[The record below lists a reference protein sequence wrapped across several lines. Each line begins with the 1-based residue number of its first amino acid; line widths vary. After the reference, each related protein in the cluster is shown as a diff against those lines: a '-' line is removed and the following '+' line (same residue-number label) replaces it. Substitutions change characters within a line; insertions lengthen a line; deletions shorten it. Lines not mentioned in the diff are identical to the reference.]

1 MSDDLKP
8 CPFCG
13 VVPLPVN
20 TIGSYVFCGKCGADG
35 PVHLT
40 EAIAAWNNRADKDR
54 IEQLERDLAKA
65 VECLQ
70 WIMNH
75 RGECFIPEPW
85 DDMANEVLAELEV

>member
-20 TIGSYVFCGKCGADG
+20 TIGSYVFCGGCGADG

-40 EAIAAWNNRADKDR
+40 EAIAAWNTRVDAARTK
-54 IEQLERDLAKA
+54 
-65 VECLQ
+65 
-70 WIMNH
+70 
-75 RGECFIPEPW
+75 
-85 DDMANEVLAELEV
+85 LAELEKKE